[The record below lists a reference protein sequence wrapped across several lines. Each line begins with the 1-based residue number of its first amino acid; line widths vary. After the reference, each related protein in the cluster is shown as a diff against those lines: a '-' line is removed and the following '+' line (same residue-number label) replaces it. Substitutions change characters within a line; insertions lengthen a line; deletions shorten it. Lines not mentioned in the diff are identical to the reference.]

1 MLYSLTPIWEESKKI
16 VTEKRSLQSAAKL
29 DVKGKRKLPFGLYIF
44 ENRRFTSA
52 GVLTEGC
59 GPKERIKPGEV
70 SEL

>member
-1 MLYSLTPIWEESKKI
+1 MGREKKI
-16 VTEKRSLQSAAKL
+16 SYWKRSLQGAARL
-29 DVKGKRKLPFGLYIF
+29 DAKGERKVLFGLYIF
-44 ENRRFTSA
+44 ESHRFTSA